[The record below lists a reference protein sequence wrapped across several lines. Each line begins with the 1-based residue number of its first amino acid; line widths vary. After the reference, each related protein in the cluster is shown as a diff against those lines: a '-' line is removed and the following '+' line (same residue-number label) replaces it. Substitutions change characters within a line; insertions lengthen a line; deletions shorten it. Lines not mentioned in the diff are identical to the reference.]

1 MSQNLCIFFEFC
13 ALTYRNVTPHFD
25 NLKYRRIP
33 YNIIIKVTEFIRID
47 IVLCQSQPLFFDSP
61 FSNAD
66 SHSMFKEI
74 ILCSQKYMQ
83 ASKRK
88 QALNIIT
95 ASKNTCNQESQW
107 IHFIVFLIMN
117 ETTLVYL

>member
-1 MSQNLCIFFEFC
+1 MEGN
-13 ALTYRNVTPHFD
+13 
-25 NLKYRRIP
+25 RRMMGGI
-33 YNIIIKVTEFIRID
+33 
-47 IVLCQSQPLFFDSP
+47 
-61 FSNAD
+61 SNAD

-74 ILCSQKYMQ
+74 ILCSQKYTQ

-88 QALNIIT
+88 QVMDIIT